1 MVARR
6 RGPAQNDAE
15 SDAMD
20 TQLVGGRPS
29 ALRCARCGRLVD
41 WEHSRLQIVC
51 GCRTHLDLPPV
62 LVREATEEDR
72 PRVRELFLAEFG
84 HLTIVAFGSVMHAGD
99 EPALVAEMRDDLAGA
114 LAYREMGDALHVVA
128 LATDPLWQRAGVGG
142 YLLAEAELLAR
153 GKSLPRVIAAT
164 SNDNIPALYFYQ
176 RHGYRLTAIEP
187 DAFAAQ
193 HVRAT
198 APGFGGIA
206 VHDEVRMEKRLVY

>member
-1 MVARR
+1 M
-6 RGPAQNDAE
+6 Q
-15 SDAMD
+15 
-20 TQLVGGRPS
+20 TQPFGGKPS

-51 GCRTHLDLPPV
+51 GCRTQLDLPPV
-62 LVREATEEDR
+62 LVREATAADR
-72 PRVRELFLAEFG
+72 ERVRELFLAEFG

-99 EPALVAEMRDDLAGA
+99 DAALVAEMKDDLAGA
-114 LAYREMGDALHVVA
+114 LAYRELDDALHVVA

-153 GKSLPRVIAAT
+153 ARSLPRIIAAT

-176 RHGYRLTAIEP
+176 RHGYRMTAIEP

-193 HVRAT
+193 RVKPSG
-198 APGFGGIA
+198 PGFAGIA
-206 VHDEVRMEKRLVY
+206 VHDEVRMEKRLA